1 MRRFARLILAPANI
15 ASPRAIKL
23 QDDQE
28 TALPNTPQDV
38 RDRAESRFRKMEER
52 ASDGVKARTEYEIA
66 ARNVDEKTAR
76 LKALRLANHAM
87 QKKEQS
93 SVPAKSKVRTK
104 KT

>member
-1 MRRFARLILAPANI
+1 M
-15 ASPRAIKL
+15 S
-23 QDDQE
+23 
-28 TALPNTPQDV
+28 NTPQDV
-38 RDRAESRFRKMEER
+38 RARAESRFRKMEER
-52 ASDGVKARTEYEIA
+52 ASDGAKARTEYEIA
-66 ARNVDEKTAR
+66 ARGVDEKTAR